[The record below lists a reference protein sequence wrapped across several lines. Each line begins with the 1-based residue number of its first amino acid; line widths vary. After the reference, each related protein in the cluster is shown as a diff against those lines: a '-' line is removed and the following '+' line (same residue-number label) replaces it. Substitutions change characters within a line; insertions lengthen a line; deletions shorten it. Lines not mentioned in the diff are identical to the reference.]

1 MLVAICVA
9 SYCRPEGLKR
19 LLEGLNQLTFSKN
32 ETPEITVVVVD
43 NDANGS
49 AKEICDNQLQEF
61 KWSLRY
67 SIETTRGISF
77 ARNHAIAQA
86 LSISKQVDFIA
97 FIDDD
102 EVPEPSWL
110 DELLTTQ
117 KNHQADIVTGPVLPR
132 FLKSDVPNWV
142 VKGKFF
148 EPKRYPTGHLLK
160 TAFTNN
166 VLIKATILHQ
176 LDTIFDESFAL
187 TGGEDSHFFM
197 RLYLAGHK
205 FVWADEAIVVEW
217 IPQSRTSI
225 KWVLERGYLGWS
237 LHSYCERQ
245 LYPSINIICLRIL
258 KGIALITQGLCLIFP
273 SLFLGEHALIKAL
286 LHIYRGI
293 GTLAGIL
300 GIRYQAYKVTH
311 GV

>member
-19 LLEGLNQLTFSKN
+19 LLNGLNQLTFSKCG
-32 ETPEITVVVVD
+32 TPKIEVIVVD
-43 NDANGS
+43 NDANTS
-49 AKEICDNQLQEF
+49 AREICNNQLPGF
-61 KWSLRY
+61 KWSLQY
-67 SIETTRGISF
+67 CIETTRGISY

-86 LSISKQVDFIA
+86 LSLTNHADFIA

-102 EVPEPSWL
+102 EVPEETWL
-110 DELLTTQ
+110 DELLSTQ
-117 KNHQADIVTGPVLPR
+117 KTYQADIVTGPVIPQ

-148 EPKRYPTGHLLK
+148 EPKRYPTGHSLK

-166 VLIKATILHQ
+166 VLIRTQIIRQ
-176 LDTIFDESFAL
+176 LDIIFDESFAL

-197 RLYLAGHK
+197 RLYRSGYK
-205 FVWADEAIVVEW
+205 FIWADEAIVSEY
-217 IPQSRTSI
+217 IPQSRTNV

-245 LYPSINIICLRIL
+245 LYPSINVVGIRII

-273 SLFLGEHALIKAL
+273 SLFLGEHALVRAL

-300 GIRYQAYKVTH
+300 GIRYEAYKVTH

>member
-19 LLEGLNQLTFSKN
+19 LLDGLNQLNFRKC
-32 ETPEITVVVVD
+32 ETPEIQVIVVD

-49 AKEICDNQLQEF
+49 AKAVCNNQLSQF
-61 KWSLRY
+61 KWSLQY
-67 SIETTRGISF
+67 SIQTTRGISF
-77 ARNHAIAQA
+77 ARNHAIALA
-86 LSISKQVDFIA
+86 LSISNHVDFIA

-102 EVPEPSWL
+102 EVPEQSWL
-110 DELLTTQ
+110 DELLSTQ
-117 KNHQADIVTGPVLPR
+117 KTYQADVVTGPVIPQ
-132 FLKSDVPNWV
+132 FIKSDVPNWV

-148 EPKRYPTGHLLK
+148 EPKRYPTGHILK

-166 VLIKATILHQ
+166 VLIRTQVIRQ

-197 RLYLAGHK
+197 RLYRSGHK
-205 FVWADEAIVVEW
+205 FVWTDEAIVTEYV
-217 IPQSRTSI
+217 PQSRTNV

-245 LYPSINIICLRIL
+245 LYPSINVVAVRII

-273 SLFLGEHALIKAL
+273 SLFLGEHALVKAL
-286 LHIYRGI
+286 LHIYRGV

-300 GIRYQAYKVTH
+300 GIRYEAYKVTH

>member
-19 LLEGLNQLTFSKN
+19 LLDGLNQLIFSKCD
-32 ETPEITVVVVD
+32 TPEIEVIVVD

-49 AKEICDNQLQEF
+49 AREICNNQLPQF
-61 KWSLRY
+61 KWSLQY
-67 SIETTRGISF
+67 CIETKRGISF
-77 ARNHAIAQA
+77 ARNHAVAQA
-86 LSISKQVDFIA
+86 LSISKHVDFIA

-102 EVPEPSWL
+102 EVPEQTWL
-110 DELLTTQ
+110 DELLFTQ
-117 KNHQADIVTGPVLPR
+117 KTYQADVVTGPVIPQ

-148 EPKRYPTGHLLK
+148 EPKRYPTGHSLK

-166 VLIKATILHQ
+166 VLIRTEIIRQ
-176 LDTIFDESFAL
+176 LDIIFDESFAL

-197 RLYLAGHK
+197 RLYRSGNK
-205 FVWADEAIVVEW
+205 FVWADEAIVREY
-217 IPQSRTSI
+217 IPQSRTNV

-245 LYPSINIICLRIL
+245 LYPSINVIGVRII

-273 SLFLGEHALIKAL
+273 SLFLGEHALVKAL
-286 LHIYRGI
+286 FHIYCGI
-293 GTLAGIL
+293 GSLAGIL
-300 GIRYQAYKVTH
+300 GIRYEAYKITH